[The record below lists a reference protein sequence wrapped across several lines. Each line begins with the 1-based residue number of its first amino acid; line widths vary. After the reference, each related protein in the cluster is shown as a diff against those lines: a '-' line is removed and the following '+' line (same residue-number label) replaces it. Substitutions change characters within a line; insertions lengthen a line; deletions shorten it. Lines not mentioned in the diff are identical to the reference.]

1 MTFDTVLVANRGE
14 IAVRVIRAC
23 RTLGL
28 RVVAVCSEA
37 DRGGAWLPA
46 ADDSICIG
54 PGRASE
60 SYLDADAL
68 LLAAEVAGADAIHPG
83 YGFLAEN
90 PAFAARVEQAGLTF
104 IGPTSDVIR
113 LMGDKISAKAAMRAA
128 GVPCVPG
135 SDGALPADPARCAEI
150 ASEVGYPVI
159 VKAAGGGG
167 GRGMRVVHDA
177 GDLAAAIATTRE
189 EAFRA
194 FGNAELYLEK
204 FLEWPRHIEIQV
216 LCDSH
221 GNAIW
226 LGERDCSVQRRHQKL
241 IEEAPAPGMPREAI
255 AALGARCV
263 AACRAIG
270 YRGVGTFEFLY
281 ENGTFAFI
289 EMNTRIQVEHTV
301 TEQVTGIDI
310 VREQLRAALGERLSL
325 TQQDVQMEGHAIEC
339 RINAEHGFEGRPS
352 PGRLTEWHAPGGP
365 GIRVDSHMRAGADVP
380 PHYDSLIAKIVAS
393 GRNRAECI
401 DRMKAALAE
410 LRVEGVAVN
419 TALHQ
424 RVLARPEFREGGVS
438 IHFLERH
445 LQRERV

>member
-1 MTFDTVLVANRGE
+1 MSFKTVLVANRGE

-28 RVVAVCSEA
+28 RAVAVCSEA
-37 DRGGAWLPA
+37 DRGGAWLEA
-46 ADDSICIG
+46 ADDSVCIG

-68 LLAAEVAGADAIHPG
+68 LLAAEVAGADAVHPG

-90 PAFAARVEQAGLTF
+90 AAFAAKVEQAGLAF

-150 ASEVGYPVI
+150 ADEVGYPVI

-167 GRGMRVVHDA
+167 GRGMRVVRD
-177 GDLAAAIATTRE
+177 GSDLAAAIATTRE

-204 FLEWPRHIEIQV
+204 FLELPRHIEIQV
-216 LCDSH
+216 LCDNH
-221 GNAIW
+221 GNALW
-226 LGERDCSVQRRHQKL
+226 LGERDCSIQRRHQKL
-241 IEEAPAPGMPREAI
+241 IEEAPAPGIPREAI
-255 AALGARCV
+255 AALGERCA
-263 AACRAIG
+263 AACREIG

-325 TQQDVQMEGHAIEC
+325 TQRDVRTKGHAIEC

-352 PGRLTEWHAPGGP
+352 PGRLTQWHAPGGP
-365 GIRVDSHMRAGADVP
+365 GIRVDSHMKANADVP

-393 GRNRAECI
+393 GCDRAECI
-401 DRMKAALAE
+401 ARMKAALAE
-410 LRVEGVAVN
+410 MRVAGVAVN
-419 TALHQ
+419 TGLH
-424 RVLARPEFREGGVS
+424 RFVLDQPAFREGGVS
-438 IHFLERH
+438 IHFLERA
-445 LQRERV
+445 LQGE